1 MASESSEFRLLRYSL
16 VAVWLGTAVV
26 SVVEWR
32 GQSQDLLR
40 ASALVPAGWSDG
52 LIVAGVVVDLLLGLA
67 LWLRPNR
74 VTYGAALFVMSVMT
88 VLASFMQP
96 SLWLHPLGPLLKNLP
111 IAAALWVLAK
121 GAR

>member
-1 MASESSEFRLLRYSL
+1 MAGESSDFRLLRYSL
-16 VAVWLGTAVV
+16 VAVWLGTAFV

-40 ASALVPAGWSDG
+40 ASELVPAGWSDG